1 MDWRK
6 HTIKFGEFS
15 AGKPLFLTRAII
27 HIEFY
32 LIEASFS
39 LLQLWLSKREYE
51 ECGAVLSL
59 QRFKN

>member
-1 MDWRK
+1 LNS
-6 HTIKFGEFS
+6 ISF
-15 AGKPLFLTRAII
+15 
-27 HIEFY
+27 
-32 LIEASFS
+32 EASFS